1 MVTALWL
8 FHILVAVS
16 LIVLVLLQPG
26 QSGGMG
32 TAFGGGG
39 SQTVFGSGG
48 GTSFMGR
55 LTAVLGAVFFLT
67 SLTLAMISNQ
77 GQESVIESEEEKPP
91 AQEQEAPATPGAG
104 DGPPIPGTSPGNR
117 SDG

>member
-8 FHILVAVS
+8 FHIVVAIT
-16 LIVLVLLQPG
+16 LIVVVLLQPG

-55 LTAVLGAVFFLT
+55 LTAVLGALFFIN
-67 SLTLAMISNQ
+67 SLILAMISNQ
-77 GQESVIESEEEKPP
+77 GQESVIESEQEKPP
-91 AQEQEAPATPGAG
+91 AQEAPATPGTG
-104 DGPPIPGTSPGNR
+104 DAPPIPGTSPGER
-117 SDG
+117 SGG